1 MTIKLMHQAG
11 HNSSWNRDSLT
22 KDKVGC
28 GIIYSPV
35 HEDSSRFKSFKG
47 SQIKTSLFDPQ
58 FYLPSSRK
66 PKFKTYDFFP
76 NTILSEDGFNTIDF
90 NSVAH
95 ESAKRCVAFQKEKDF
110 ESIIIPARFF
120 EQLNPRYTEQQSE
133 LFVNPFLKAIKE
145 QDLLGIKDIYL
156 TVPITSHMIN
166 VVEYKNNI
174 LNWVTSYPDIDGVY
188 FICQNERKTK
198 QVTDAQ
204 FLIEYMEVINSTIEA
219 DLKVIIGY
227 TNTESLLYTLCG
239 DITVTVGAFENT
251 RIFSLDKFVV
261 SDEVKR
267 GPKPRIYLPKLLN
280 WVNFDQAKMIKNN
293 RPDIWDKIYTETK
306 YSEEAFAATREL
318 NFQNPLLYKHYF
330 LTFNDQIKTLS
341 TLNTL
346 DRYMLIKQWI
356 NQAIELHSLVKNIPL
371 EFDKHGNEDHL
382 APWLDAINIYKGKF
396 LS

>member
-1 MTIKLMHQAG
+1 MAIKLIHQAG
-11 HNSSWNRDSLT
+11 HNSNWNRDSFT
-22 KDKVGC
+22 KDKVGS

-35 HEDSSRFKSFKG
+35 HEDSCRFNTFKE
-47 SQIKTSLFDPQ
+47 SQIKSSLFDPQ

-76 NTILSEDGFNTIDF
+76 NTILSEEGFNTVDF
-90 NSVAH
+90 NSVAY
-95 ESAKRCVAFQKEKDF
+95 ESAKRCVAFQKETNF

-120 EQLNPRYTEQQSE
+120 EQLNPKYTEQQSE

-145 QDLLGIKDIYL
+145 QELLGKKEIYL

-166 VVEYKNNI
+166 IVEYKNNI
-174 LNWVTSYPDIDGVY
+174 LNWITSYPEIDGVY

-198 QVTDAQ
+198 QVTDSQ
-204 FLIEYMEVINSTIEA
+204 FLLEYMEVINSTLEA
-219 DLKVIIGY
+219 DLKVIVGY
-227 TNTESLLYTLCG
+227 TNTESLLYTICG

-280 WVNFDQAKMIKNN
+280 WVNFEQAKMIKNN
-293 RPDIWDKIYTETK
+293 RPDILDEIYTETK
-306 YSEEAFAATREL
+306 YSKEAFSATKEL

-330 LTFNDQIKTLS
+330 LTFSEQINTLS
-341 TLNTL
+341 NLDII
-346 DRYMLIKQWI
+346 DRYEQIKQWI
-356 NQAIELHSLVKNIPL
+356 KQAEKLHNLVKTIPL
-371 EFDKHGNEDHL
+371 DFDKHGNEDHL
-382 APWLDAINIYKGKF
+382 APWLDAINMYKGKF
-396 LS
+396 IG